1 MISWALS
8 AHSPGLFLYIN
19 VAVMIMMNSPSLLRL
34 PESNGVVPR
43 EVTDSALTPN
53 WKKDQTDYYYTEWVT
68 VQ

>member
-1 MISWALS
+1 
-8 AHSPGLFLYIN
+8 
-19 VAVMIMMNSPSLLRL
+19 MIMMNSPSLLRL

-53 WKKDQTDYYYTEWVT
+53 WKKDQTDYYYTEWVK